1 MRDLPVVN
9 IALADR
15 ESFLRRLNK
24 SARGFMEQPAKTAAL
39 PNAKKPYLN
48 LNTRRVSLTGGF
60 AMASKFAVGDKV
72 DQTHSNHAEGTIVAI
87 FTNKAGEHRYA
98 IEIPGQRTIQ
108 ISSESGLVV
117 YGN

>member
-1 MRDLPVVN
+1 
-9 IALADR
+9 
-15 ESFLRRLNK
+15 
-24 SARGFMEQPAKTAAL
+24 MEQPAKTAAL

-48 LNTRRVSLTGGF
+48 PNTRRVSLTGGF
-60 AMASKFAVGDKV
+60 TMASKFAVGDKV

-87 FTNKAGEHRYA
+87 FTNGAGEHRYA

>member
-1 MRDLPVVN
+1 
-9 IALADR
+9 
-15 ESFLRRLNK
+15 
-24 SARGFMEQPAKTAAL
+24 MEQPAKTAAL

-48 LNTRRVSLTGGF
+48 PNRRRVCLTGGF
-60 AMASKFAVGDKV
+60 TMASKFAVGDKV

-87 FTNKAGEHRYA
+87 FTNGAGEHRYA

-117 YGN
+117 YGT

>member
-1 MRDLPVVN
+1 
-9 IALADR
+9 
-15 ESFLRRLNK
+15 
-24 SARGFMEQPAKTAAL
+24 MEQPAKTAAL

-48 LNTRRVSLTGGF
+48 PNRRRVSLTGGF
-60 AMASKFAVGDKV
+60 AMASKFMASKFAVGDKV

-98 IEIPGQRTIQ
+98 IEIAGHRTIQ